1 MRTLHKTMTVLSLV
15 AVLVLATV
23 GTALAAEPDPAT
35 PPDLD
40 DLKARVTA
48 QADARIARFE
58 DRLADLEGR
67 EGPMAVQLTALFTQ
81 GIADLEELKEEV
93 AAATTAAE
101 IRQAVRETTVE
112 FAAHAR
118 IRTLYAHTQNDLARF
133 EHRLDMLEAAITRAA
148 DAGFDTTDARA
159 AADAARADLDAAAA
173 LLDGVDPG
181 ALGDGTL
188 AQVQAA
194 HRRAHAAQRHIRD
207 GFRDLAAGIL

>member
-1 MRTLHKTMTVLSLV
+1 MRTLRKTMTVLALV

-23 GTALAAEPDPAT
+23 GTALAAEPDTAT
-35 PPDLD
+35 TPDLGEF
-40 DLKARVTA
+40 KARVIA
-48 QADARIARFE
+48 QADVRIARFE

-67 EGPMAVQLTALFTQ
+67 EGPMGEQLTALFTQ
-81 GIADLEELKEEV
+81 GIADLEQMKADV

-101 IRQAVRETTVE
+101 VRQAVRETAVE

-133 EHRLDMLEAAITRAA
+133 GHRLDMLEAAITRASE
-148 DAGFDTTDARA
+148 AGFDAGEAEA
-159 AADAARADLDAAAA
+159 AAAAAQADLDTAAGI
-173 LLDGVDPG
+173 LGSVDPG

-194 HRRAHAAQRHIRD
+194 HRTAHASQWHIRD
-207 GFRDLAAGIL
+207 GFRSLAAGIL